1 MQVFSRTLQGRNRAD
16 TRDGTHDEKICY
28 PRRGTGG
35 PDHPDLF
42 CFPAD
47 AQDAAEAE
55 ATSDNLA
62 IVDVTVPPEFSEL
75 AALGAVAFESACIN
89 CHGQNAEGKKG
100 FGPPLVHK
108 IYEPSHHA
116 DYAFLMAVENGVR
129 AHHWPFGNMPPQ
141 TGFTQGDV
149 KAIIAYVREL
159 QRANGIN

>member
-1 MQVFSRTLQGRNRAD
+1 MN
-16 TRDGTHDEKICY
+16 KY
-28 PRRGTGG
+28 PLIGAAVAAIAVGG
-35 PDHPDLF
+35 YF
-42 CFPAD
+42 AFRPATYTT
-47 AQDAAEAE
+47 AKTEEAP
-55 ATSDNLA
+55 TSLA
-62 IVDVTVPPEFSEL
+62 IVEVTLPQEISML
-75 AALGAVAFESACIN
+75 AGMGKIAFESACIN
-89 CHGQNAEGKKG
+89 CHGQNAEGKRG

-141 TGFTQGDV
+141 EGFTQGDV

>member
-1 MQVFSRTLQGRNRAD
+1 MGAIAPTLETELMMKKYA
-16 TRDGTHDEKICY
+16 I
-28 PRRGTGG
+28 
-35 PDHPDLF
+35 
-42 CFPAD
+42 PASALAALITLTYFAFRPD

-55 ATSDNLA
+55 DTSDNLA
-62 IVDVTVPPEFSEL
+62 IVDVAVPPEFSEL

-129 AHHWPFGNMPPQ
+129 SHHWPFGNMPPQ
-141 TGFTQGDV
+141 EGFTQGDV